1 MKEYSFK
8 FNEKEYI
15 LNEEN
20 LVCFFNDDE
29 KPIEDLE
36 FNKILEL
43 LSDDDKTEF
52 SIEYYSKACDEC
64 NIQEEKP
71 YGFLENHFYIF
82 TKNCNYITSS
92 ISKDYDENSFS
103 SLKREGKVDDSYIV
117 SIIVCKDC
125 GKYSI
130 EIEQLDM

>member
-1 MKEYSFK
+1 MKNYSFK
-8 FNEKEYI
+8 FNENEYV

-29 KPIEDLE
+29 KPIKDLD

-43 LSDDDKTEF
+43 LTEDDRIEF
-52 SIEYYSKACDEC
+52 DLQYYSKACEEC
-64 NIQEEKP
+64 ESQQEKP

-82 TKNCNYITSS
+82 TKNCEYITSS
-92 ISKDYDENSFS
+92 ISKDYAENSFS
-103 SLKREGKVDDSYIV
+103 LLKRQDKVDDSYIV
-117 SIIVCKDC
+117 SIIVCKEC

-130 EIEQLDM
+130 EIEQLEM